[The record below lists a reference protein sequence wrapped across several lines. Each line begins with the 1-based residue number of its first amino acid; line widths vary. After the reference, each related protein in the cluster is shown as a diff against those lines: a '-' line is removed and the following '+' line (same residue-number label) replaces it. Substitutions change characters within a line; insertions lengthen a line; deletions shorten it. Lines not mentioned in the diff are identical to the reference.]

1 MWSPVNNTLI
11 RILPSRP
18 SIRAVRG
25 LFAAAGV
32 PPEAA
37 DSPSKT
43 LLF

>member
-1 MWSPVNNTLI
+1 MWTPVNNTLI
-11 RILPSRP
+11 RILPSRL
-18 SIRAVRG
+18 SIRAARG

-32 PPEAA
+32 LLEAA